1 MQFLGV
7 KYNTLTSDFKTALL
21 GSFQDGVLEAAK
33 ATTLKT
39 VIDDRGMKIP
49 VFNSHD
55 NEDACPIYKREVSSS
70 TRCTNKFQEKSIFC
84 FKKLLYEPF
93 LWLTERSERNHSIPW
108 GKFHYLHRY
117 KR

>member
-33 ATTLKT
+33 ATTSKT

-70 TRCTNKFQEKSIFC
+70 TRCTNKFQEKSIFR
-84 FKKLLYEPF
+84 FKKITL
-93 LWLTERSERNHSIPW
+93 
-108 GKFHYLHRY
+108 
-117 KR
+117 

>member
-70 TRCTNKFQEKSIFC
+70 TRCTNKFQEKSIFR

-93 LWLTERSERNHSIPW
+93 LWLTERSERNHSIHW
-108 GKFHYLHRY
+108 GKS
-117 KR
+117 